1 MLSRA
6 SFPISIIVTLPS
18 FNDLGNLPSGVYQV
32 SWTDFQAR
40 FATNSHRQQILVG
53 LKQALRE
60 LAIAG
65 CSTVYIGGSFV
76 TSKEQPNDFD
86 GCFDPMTVDL
96 YSLDPVFDSASA
108 QQDRF
113 GGDLKPNHNF
123 VGFFQTDRDG
133 NSRGVIEIDPREVL
147 HSP

>member
-6 SFPISIIVTLPS
+6 SFPISITVTLPP
-18 FNDLGNLPSGVYQV
+18 FDDLGNLPSGVHQV
-32 SWTDFQAR
+32 SWTDFQIR
-40 FATNSHRQQILVG
+40 FANNSHRQQILVG

-65 CSTVYIGGSFV
+65 CHTVYIGGSFV

-96 YSLDPVFDSASA
+96 YSLDPVFDSAA
-108 QQDRF
+108 TQQDRF
-113 GGDLKPNHNF
+113 GGDLKPNPNF

-133 NSRGVIEIDPREVL
+133 NSRGVVEIDPREVL

>member
-6 SFPISIIVTLPS
+6 SFPISITVTLPP
-18 FNDLGNLPSGVYQV
+18 FDDLGNLPSGVHQV
-32 SWTDFQAR
+32 SWTDFQIR
-40 FATNSHRQQILVG
+40 FANNSHRQQILVG

-65 CSTVYIGGSFV
+65 CHTVYIGGSFV

-86 GCFDPMTVDL
+86 GCFDPMRVDL
-96 YSLDPVFDSASA
+96 YSLDPVFDSAA
-108 QQDRF
+108 TQQDRF
-113 GGDLKPNHNF
+113 GGDLKPNPNF

-133 NSRGVIEIDPREVL
+133 NSRGVVEIDPREVL

>member
-1 MLSRA
+1 MLSKA
-6 SFPISIIVTLPS
+6 LLLIPITVTLPP
-18 FNDLGNLPSGVYQV
+18 FDDLGNLPSGIYQV
-32 SWTDFQAR
+32 SWTDFQER
-40 FATNSHRQQILVG
+40 FANNSHRQQVLVG

-65 CSTVYIGGSFV
+65 CHTVYIGGSFV

-96 YSLDPVFDSASA
+96 YSLDPVFDSAAA

-113 GGDLKPNHNF
+113 GGDLKPNPNF

>member
-1 MLSRA
+1 MLSKA
-6 SFPISIIVTLPS
+6 LFPISIPVTLPP
-18 FNDLGNLPSGVYQV
+18 FDDLGNLPSGVYQV
-32 SWTDFQAR
+32 SWTDFQER
-40 FATNSHRQQILVG
+40 FANNSHRQQILVG
-53 LKQALRE
+53 LKQALWE

-96 YSLDPVFDSASA
+96 YSLDPVFDSAAA

-113 GGDLKPNHNF
+113 GGDLKPNPNF

-133 NSRGVIEIDPREVL
+133 NSRRVIEIDPREVL

>member
-1 MLSRA
+1 MLSKVL
-6 SFPISIIVTLPS
+6 FPISITVTLPP
-18 FNDLGNLPSGVYQV
+18 FDDLGNLPSGIYQV

-40 FATNSHRQQILVG
+40 FATNSHRQQILSG

-65 CSTVYIGGSFV
+65 CHTVYVGGSFV

-86 GCFDPMTVDL
+86 GCFDPMIVDL
-96 YSLDPVFDSASA
+96 DSLDPVFDSAAA

-113 GGDLKPNHNF
+113 GGDLKPNPNF
-123 VGFFQTDRDG
+123 IGFFQTDRDG
-133 NSRGVIEIDPREVL
+133 NSRGIVEIDPLEVL
-147 HSP
+147 HPL

>member
-1 MLSRA
+1 MNTDRSVGARISGAKDLIAAHGAKTGSQKAQEILNRRA
-6 SFPISIIVTLPS
+6 EYLP
-18 FNDLGNLPSGVYQV
+18 N
-32 SWTDFQAR
+32 
-40 FATNSHRQQILVG
+40 
-53 LKQALRE
+53 
-60 LAIAG
+60 
-65 CSTVYIGGSFV
+65 V

-96 YSLDPVFDSASA
+96 YSLDPVFDSAAA

-113 GGDLKPNHNF
+113 GGDLKPNPNF